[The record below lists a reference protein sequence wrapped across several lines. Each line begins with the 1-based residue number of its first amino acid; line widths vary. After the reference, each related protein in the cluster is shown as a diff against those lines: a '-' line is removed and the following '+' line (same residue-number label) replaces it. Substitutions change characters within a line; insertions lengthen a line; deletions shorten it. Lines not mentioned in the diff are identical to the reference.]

1 MGAWNG
7 MRAVM
12 SEDPTYRGDELPRD
26 AHGVPHARGAGLDAP
41 DSARDMIRKVMQED
55 DRPTRHKRLPKLEP
69 PEPAPARARRRGRD
83 RAANAAPRRRYRLRA
98 GHVWLLAIALVM
110 VWKPL
115 LLPLIVLVA
124 FWIALVCYLTLG
136 HERVAAACA
145 RMWSRFAARWPA
157 RAARV
162 RHRGDALALWWDGVL
177 DRLPE
182 KWAAR
187 LALPDLSGDAPGLP
201 EDAPDPFERLA
212 ARNREC

>member
-1 MGAWNG
+1 

-12 SEDPTYRGDELPRD
+12 SEGPTYRGDERPGAAR
-26 AHGVPHARGAGLDAP
+26 GVPDARGAGLAAP
-41 DSARDMIRKVMQED
+41 DSARDMIRKVMQEG
-55 DRPTRHKRLPKLEP
+55 DRPSSHKRLPKLEP
-69 PEPAPARARRRGRD
+69 PESAPAPRQAGRPAPMPDAARRRRFK
-83 RAANAAPRRRYRLRA
+83 PRRR
-98 GHVWLLAIALVM
+98 HIWLLAIALVM

-115 LLPLIVLVA
+115 LLPLIVLVT
-124 FWIALVCYLTLG
+124 FWIGLICYLTLG

-145 RMWSRFAARWPA
+145 QIWSRFAARWPA
-157 RAARV
+157 RAARALK
-162 RHRGDALALWWDGVL
+162 RGDAFALWWDGVL

-201 EDAPDPFERLA
+201 DDAPDPFDKLA